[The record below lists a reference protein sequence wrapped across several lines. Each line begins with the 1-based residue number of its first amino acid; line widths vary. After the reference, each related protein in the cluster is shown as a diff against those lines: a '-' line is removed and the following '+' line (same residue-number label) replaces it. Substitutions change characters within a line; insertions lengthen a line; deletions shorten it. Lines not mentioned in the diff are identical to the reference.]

1 MRPEELL
8 VLHMALWAVGIT
20 ALAFMWDAYK
30 EMRKRG
36 KR

>member
-30 EMRKRG
+30 MRKRG